1 MQHSNNHLKNTMKKQ
16 LLLISAFALFSWSA
30 NAQQCLSSGFC
41 TNITN
46 QHQYPTA
53 TFSST
58 SSTWTTVSAFMNADN
73 FTLFNVT
80 SGNTYEWTYCEA
92 YGGVSTGWDA
102 QLTLSNYGTGTNL
115 CFSDN
120 TCGTTGNAPYISW
133 TATFT
138 GVVQLLTS
146 QYNCLN
152 NSGSPYNTLVWR
164 DASGTTSTQILGLD
178 ISHYQTV
185 TSWSQIKAD
194 PRAFAF
200 VKSTEGTTYTD
211 PTYAANMTNGTAAG
225 VIMGEYHFAHPETNS
240 ASAEAS
246 FFVSVAGPHIGA
258 CKLPPAL
265 DLEDPSGG
273 PSLISTMSSSA
284 LTAWVQ
290 TWMSAVQTA
299 TGIAP
304 ILYTNGSIASYL
316 NSSLNTYKLWIADPD
331 GSSTA
336 PPANIGVW
344 TTWAFKQYSFTGTV
358 SGISVAGNV
367 DLDVFNGNM
376 AAFNTLIGCTTGI
389 SEKIASNN
397 YILYPNPSNDKIT
410 IENNSLSSNQIEMI
424 SVYNMQGQLILQ
436 QPVQNQKTEI
446 DVSSFTTG
454 MYFVN
459 VKTENGMEVKK
470 FVKE

>member
-225 VIMGEYHFAHPETNS
+225 VIMGEYH
-240 ASAEAS
+240 
-246 FFVSVAGPHIGA
+246 
-258 CKLPPAL
+258 
-265 DLEDPSGG
+265 
-273 PSLISTMSSSA
+273 
-284 LTAWVQ
+284 
-290 TWMSAVQTA
+290 
-299 TGIAP
+299 
-304 ILYTNGSIASYL
+304 
-316 NSSLNTYKLWIADPD
+316 
-331 GSSTA
+331 
-336 PPANIGVW
+336 
-344 TTWAFKQYSFTGTV
+344 
-358 SGISVAGNV
+358 
-367 DLDVFNGNM
+367 
-376 AAFNTLIGCTTGI
+376 
-389 SEKIASNN
+389 
-397 YILYPNPSNDKIT
+397 
-410 IENNSLSSNQIEMI
+410 
-424 SVYNMQGQLILQ
+424 
-436 QPVQNQKTEI
+436 
-446 DVSSFTTG
+446 
-454 MYFVN
+454 
-459 VKTENGMEVKK
+459 
-470 FVKE
+470 